1 MAVERKQFR
10 KLMQFSSEEKTKRY
24 FKFTDEIPIDW
35 ERLKACTAR
44 VKDIFALINPIIYFG
59 VQVDIDEFNG
69 KIDNVF
75 NEMRKN
81 GLFQKLTNNGRNP
94 VDVYYNWLRGY
105 AVCEFFIKSI
115 ADIFQVPT
123 DNIKRI
129 GKDDFTNIE
138 VFKRTSD
145 ADFEIMINEAL
156 IFKLEVQSGF
166 TGVNDIKK
174 TKIDRAK
181 NVKENEN
188 IDSYLIHFDIFNGQ
202 VALYLTSNMNV
213 NEGDWK
219 LKFENSKTIPIPNDA
234 FKWKL
239 EDKPL
244 KYSNLVYNKE
254 TAD

>member
-1 MAVERKQFR
+1 MSVERKQFR
-10 KLMQFSSEEKTKRY
+10 TLMGFSSEGKTKKHL
-24 FKFTDEIPIDW
+24 KFTDEIPIDW
-35 ERLKACTAR
+35 ERLEACTAR
-44 VKDIFALINPIIYFG
+44 VKDIFARINPIVHPE
-59 VQVDIDEFNG
+59 VQINIDEFNS

-81 GLFQKLTNNGRNP
+81 ELFQKLTNNGRNP

-115 ADIFQVPT
+115 ANIFQVPT

-129 GKDDFTNIE
+129 GKDDFTNIK

-145 ADFEIMINEAL
+145 ADLEIMINEAL
-156 IFKLEVQSGF
+156 TFKLEVQSGF

-181 NVKENEN
+181 NVKKNEN
-188 IDSYLIHFDIFNGQ
+188 MDSYLIHFDIFNGQ

-213 NEGDWK
+213 NEGAWK

-234 FKWKL
+234 FKWNL

-244 KYSNLVYNKE
+244 KYTKLVYKEE